1 MPLFEHRQR
10 QKPPSSEGPVIHLQ
24 TLPARTR
31 GKARPDRSERHY
43 RQIQL
48 GKSPGRSRK
57 KPETGNQERVEVVNF
72 NTFKLRKSLQLK
84 EKYLL

>member
-57 KPETGNQERVEVVNF
+57 KPETGNQERAEVVDDDYYIL
-72 NTFKLRKSLQLK
+72 KLT
-84 EKYLL
+84 